1 MLSQFSQVCAYS
13 FVVNDAHSVSHT
25 KNPSGSP
32 TNSAR
37 DSSVPAQ
44 LLTGRAI
51 VLVVVVVSSV
61 VVVVSSVVSEALMLV
76 SGADV
81 VAVASLLSL
90 DEQLASKLNERSAM
104 MLSDRFFVRAM
115 SQNY

>member
-1 MLSQFSQVCAYS
+1 
-13 FVVNDAHSVSHT
+13 VSHT
-25 KNPSGSP
+25 KNPRGSP

-51 VLVVVVVSSV
+51 VLVVVVRSVVVDVSSV
-61 VVVVSSVVSEALMLV
+61 VLGALMLV

-90 DEQLASKLNERSAM
+90 DEQLASRLKERSART
-104 MLSDRFFVRAM
+104 LKERVLVKVIR
-115 SQNY
+115 

>member
-1 MLSQFSQVCAYS
+1 MSQ
-13 FVVNDAHSVSHT
+13 T
-25 KNPSGSP
+25 KNPRGSP

-61 VVVVSSVVSEALMLV
+61 VVVVSSVVLAALMLV

-90 DEQLASKLNERSAM
+90 DEQLARRPRERSAM
-104 MLSDRFFVRAM
+104 MLRRLVLVKVIR
-115 SQNY
+115 

>member
-13 FVVNDAHSVSHT
+13 FVMNDAHSVSHT
-25 KNPSGSP
+25 KKPRGSP

-61 VVVVSSVVSEALMLV
+61 VVGALILA
-76 SGADV
+76 SGAAV
-81 VAVASLLSL
+81 VDVASLLSL
-90 DEQLASKLNERSAM
+90 DEQPARRPRERSAT
-104 MLSDRFFVRAM
+104 MLRRRVLVKVIW
-115 SQNY
+115 

>member
-1 MLSQFSQVCAYS
+1 MVTLSQFSQVCAYS
-13 FVVNDAHSVSHT
+13 FVVNDAHSVSQT
-25 KNPSGSP
+25 KNPSGAP

-51 VLVVVVVSSV
+51 VLVVVVSSV
-61 VVVVSSVVSEALMLV
+61 VVVMSSVVLGALMLV

-90 DEQLASKLNERSAM
+90 DEQLARRPRERSAM
-104 MLSDRFFVRAM
+104 MLRRRVLVKVIR
-115 SQNY
+115 

>member
-13 FVVNDAHSVSHT
+13 LVINDAHSVSHT

-61 VVVVSSVVSEALMLV
+61 VSGALMLV

-81 VAVASLLSL
+81 VAVASLRSL
-90 DEQLASKLNERSAM
+90 DEQLARSPSERSVT
-104 MLSDRFFVRAM
+104 MLRERALVKVI
-115 SQNY
+115 

>member
-13 FVVNDAHSVSHT
+13 LVINDAHSVSHT

-61 VVVVSSVVSEALMLV
+61 VSGALMLV

-90 DEQLASKLNERSAM
+90 DEQLARRPSERSAT
-104 MLSDRFFVRAM
+104 MLRERALVKVI
-115 SQNY
+115 

>member
-13 FVVNDAHSVSHT
+13 IVVNDAHSVSHT

-61 VVVVSSVVSEALMLV
+61 VSGALMLV

-90 DEQLASKLNERSAM
+90 DEQLARRPSERSAT
-104 MLSDRFFVRAM
+104 MLRERALVKVIW
-115 SQNY
+115 

>member
-13 FVVNDAHSVSHT
+13 FVINDAHSVSHT
-25 KNPSGSP
+25 KKPRGSP

-51 VLVVVVVSSV
+51 VLVVVSSV
-61 VVVVSSVVSEALMLV
+61 VVVVSSVVLGVLLV
-76 SGADV
+76 VSDADV

-90 DEQLASKLNERSAM
+90 DEQLARRPRERSAT
-104 MLSDRFFVRAM
+104 MLRRRVLVKVLR
-115 SQNY
+115 

>member
-1 MLSQFSQVCAYS
+1 MVTLSQFSQVCAYS
-13 FVVNDAHSVSHT
+13 FVINDAHSVSQT
-25 KNPSGSP
+25 KNPRGSP

-51 VLVVVVVSSV
+51 VLVVVVRSVVVDVSSV
-61 VVVVSSVVSEALMLV
+61 VLGALMLV

-90 DEQLASKLNERSAM
+90 DEQLARRPRERSAM
-104 MLSDRFFVRAM
+104 MLRRLVLVKVIR
-115 SQNY
+115 

>member
-13 FVVNDAHSVSHT
+13 IVVNDAHSVSHT

-61 VVVVSSVVSEALMLV
+61 VSGALMLV
-76 SGADV
+76 SGEDV

-90 DEQLASKLNERSAM
+90 DEQLARRPSERSAT
-104 MLSDRFFVRAM
+104 MLRERALVKVI
-115 SQNY
+115 

>member
-13 FVVNDAHSVSHT
+13 FVINDAHSVSHT
-25 KNPSGSP
+25 KKPRGSP

-61 VVVVSSVVSEALMLV
+61 VVVVSSVVLGALLV
-76 SGADV
+76 VSDADV

-90 DEQLASKLNERSAM
+90 DEQLARRPRERSAT
-104 MLSDRFFVRAM
+104 MLRERALVKVIW
-115 SQNY
+115 

>member
-1 MLSQFSQVCAYS
+1 MVTLSQFSQVCAYS
-13 FVVNDAHSVSHT
+13 FVVNDAHSVSQT
-25 KNPSGSP
+25 KNPRGSP

-51 VLVVVVVSSV
+51 VLVVVVSSV
-61 VVVVSSVVSEALMLV
+61 VLGALMLV

-90 DEQLASKLNERSAM
+90 DEQLARRLRDRSAR
-104 MLSDRFFVRAM
+104 MLRRRVLVKVIR
-115 SQNY
+115 

>member
-61 VVVVSSVVSEALMLV
+61 VVVVSSVVSGALMFV

-90 DEQLASKLNERSAM
+90 DEQLARSPSERSAM
-104 MLSDRFFVRAM
+104 MLRERALVKVIW
-115 SQNY
+115 

>member
-13 FVVNDAHSVSHT
+13 FVINDAHSVSHT
-25 KNPSGSP
+25 KSPRGSP

-37 DSSVPAQ
+37 DSSVLAQ

-61 VVVVSSVVSEALMLV
+61 VLGALILA
-76 SGADV
+76 SGAAV
-81 VAVASLLSL
+81 VDVASLLSL
-90 DEQLASKLNERSAM
+90 DEQLASRLKESSAM
-104 MLSDRFFVRAM
+104 MLKERVLKDM
-115 SQNY
+115 S

>member
-13 FVVNDAHSVSHT
+13 FVINDAHSVSHT
-25 KNPSGSP
+25 KNPRGSP

-61 VVVVSSVVSEALMLV
+61 VVVVSAVVLGALMLV

-81 VAVASLLSL
+81 VAVAPLLSL
-90 DEQLASKLNERSAM
+90 VEQLARRPRERSAM
-104 MLSDRFFVRAM
+104 MLKERVLRDM
-115 SQNY
+115 S

>member
-13 FVVNDAHSVSHT
+13 FVINDAHSVSHT
-25 KNPSGSP
+25 KNPRGSP

-44 LLTGRAI
+44 LLTGGAI

-61 VVVVSSVVSEALMLV
+61 VLGALLVVSD
-76 SGADV
+76 ADV

-90 DEQLASKLNERSAM
+90 DEQLARRPRERSAT
-104 MLSDRFFVRAM
+104 MLRRRVLVKVIR
-115 SQNY
+115 